1 MCAVEDMYKR
11 EQLTLNEALD
21 HLNEVRSGAPVSA
34 DLFEKVV
41 TEFNLLLRHQRML
54 IKITDK
60 ASSGIITGQKEQI
73 NDLSNVV
80 HYDMLTG
87 IYNRRFMEE
96 NLKRIIKLIS
106 RSGGVLSVLML
117 DIDYFKK
124 YNDTYGHNR
133 GDICLKNVAEAIVG
147 TLSRSEDFAA
157 RYGGEEF
164 AVVLPHA
171 NTKGAQMIADKI
183 IAGIQALNIPH
194 EKNEAAS
201 YVTVSIGIT
210 TGYVKHGQECNDYLK
225 RADEALYL
233 SKNNGRNRYT
243 CIDFEAQ

>member
-73 NDLSNVV
+73 NDLSNAV

-87 IYNRRFMEE
+87 IYNRRFLEE
-96 NLKRIIKLIS
+96 NLKRIFKLIS
-106 RSGGVLSVLML
+106 RSGGMLSVLML

-124 YNDTYGHNR
+124 YNDTYGHSQ
-133 GDICLKNVAEAIVG
+133 GDLCLKHVAETIVN
-147 TLSRSEDFAA
+147 TLSRTEDFAA

-164 AVVLPHA
+164 TVVLPNA
-171 NTKGAQMIADKI
+171 SAKGAQMIAEKI
-183 IAGIQALNIPH
+183 MENVQALNIPH

-210 TGYVKHGQECNDYLK
+210 TGYVQHGQDSNAYLK
-225 RADEALYL
+225 CADEALYM

-243 CIDFEAQ
+243 YIDFDVH